1 MVWDQMSLFYLPQL
15 NAGNIY
21 RTPQDIWETHG
32 LLKISPLNPSNHRE
46 ISHEIPKFG
55 GRLRLGARTRDW
67 WGDPSAIW
75 LFCRLGGCHIN
86 M

>member
-32 LLKISPLNPSNHRE
+32 LLKIPP
-46 ISHEIPKFG
+46 
-55 GRLRLGARTRDW
+55 
-67 WGDPSAIW
+67 
-75 LFCRLGGCHIN
+75 
-86 M
+86 